1 MTSQLEKNENFE
13 IEEKK
18 AFSLHIYP
26 LIKIKLLSLHIE
38 TNLSQTMTN
47 TASWILIIVIGLV
60 GLLVQW
66 RLKSVF
72 AKYAKVLSP
81 GGLTGAQ
88 IAQKMLNE
96 NGIYDVQVTCISG
109 QLTDHYDPTK
119 KTVNLSEDV
128 YRTNSVSAAAVAAH
142 ECGHA
147 IQHKVGYAPLKL
159 RSTLVPAVNISSK
172 LSMIVIIIG
181 LFIINT
187 FPALFW
193 VGIAMFGMVFLFS
206 VVTLPVEFNA
216 SKRALAWLKSSNS
229 LGATEISQAKEAL
242 GWAASTYV
250 VAALSSL
257 ASLIYYIGLG
267 SRR

>member
-1 MTSQLEKNENFE
+1 MSIGMN
-13 IEEKK
+13 
-18 AFSLHIYP
+18 
-26 LIKIKLLSLHIE
+26 
-38 TNLSQTMTN
+38 
-47 TASWILIIVIGLV
+47 WILIIVIGIV
-60 GLLVQW
+60 GMLVQW

-72 AKYAKVLSP
+72 AKYSKVLSP

-88 IAQKMLNE
+88 IAQKMLND
-96 NGIYDVQVTCISG
+96 NGIYDVSVTCIKG

-128 YRTNSVSAAAVAAH
+128 YRMNSVSAAAVAAH

-159 RSTLVPAVNISSK
+159 RSALVPTVNISSK
-172 LSMIVIIIG
+172 LSMIVILIG
-181 LFIINT
+181 LAVIQV

-193 VGIAMFGMVFLFS
+193 IGIAMFAMVFLFS
-206 VVTLPVEFNA
+206 LITLPVEFNA
-216 SKRALAWLKSSNS
+216 SKRALAWLQSSNS
-229 LGATEISQAKEAL
+229 LQQTEVAQAKEAL

-257 ASLIYYIGLG
+257 VSLLYYIGLG
-267 SRR
+267 NSRR

>member
-1 MTSQLEKNENFE
+1 MN
-13 IEEKK
+13 I
-18 AFSLHIYP
+18 
-26 LIKIKLLSLHIE
+26 
-38 TNLSQTMTN
+38 
-47 TASWILIIVIGLV
+47 SWILIIVIGLV
-60 GLLVQW
+60 GLIVQW

-72 AKYAKVLSP
+72 AKYSKVLSP

-88 IAQKMLNE
+88 IAQKMLND
-96 NGIYDVQVTCISG
+96 NGIYDVSVTCVKG

-128 YRTNSVSAAAVAAH
+128 YRMNSVSAAAVAAH

-147 IQHKVGYAPLKL
+147 VQHKEAYGPLKL
-159 RSTLVPAVNISSK
+159 RTALVPAVNISSK

-181 LFIINT
+181 ILIINV

-193 VGIAMFGMVFLFS
+193 IGIAMFSMVFLFS
-206 VVTLPVEFNA
+206 LVTLPVEFNA
-216 SKRALAWLKSSNS
+216 SRRALAWLKSSNS
-229 LGATEISQAKEAL
+229 LSEVELSQAKEAL
-242 GWAASTYV
+242 SWAASTYV

-257 ASLIYYIGLG
+257 ATLIYYIAIGT

>member
-1 MTSQLEKNENFE
+1 MN
-13 IEEKK
+13 IG
-18 AFSLHIYP
+18 
-26 LIKIKLLSLHIE
+26 
-38 TNLSQTMTN
+38 
-47 TASWILIIVIGLV
+47 WILIIVIGIV

-72 AKYAKVLSP
+72 AKYSRVLSP

-88 IAQKMLNE
+88 IAQRMLND
-96 NGIYDVQVTCISG
+96 NGIYDVTVTCIKG
-109 QLTDHYDPTK
+109 QLTDHYDPSK

-147 IQHKVGYAPLKL
+147 VQHKAGYAPLRL
-159 RSTLVPAVNISSK
+159 RSALVPAVNISSK
-172 LSMIVIIIG
+172 LSMVVILVG
-181 LFIINT
+181 LLVINV

-193 VGIAMFGMVFLFS
+193 LGIAMFATVFLFS

-216 SKRALAWLKSSNS
+216 SRRALAWLQSSNA
-229 LGATEISQAKEAL
+229 LGAVELSQAKEAL
-242 GWAASTYV
+242 RWAASTYV

-267 SRR
+267 NSRR